1 MQDAFRPSDA
11 SFNKEEALK
20 QFKSWLDNPQGPPP
34 QPPGFGQPQYQ
45 QYQPYPQPYQQQNS
59 PYQQQY
65 GQYQQYPR
73 QPVCPSY
80 ATSIPIPCKD
90 GEYRQESFNEFGCPV
105 FGSCISFDTRTE
117 PPQPDGKNI
126 CPALPTVESCPAGEA
141 KEVSFSSP
149 ECGTYYS
156 CRPSNVVQPP
166 PIQTASCEQY
176 GSGWRTVDSSGNCF
190 SPSMA
195 EYRTANGTLY
205 TCSAF
210 PAYGCSALD
219 IPPNPTPI
227 PSGQREQV
235 WNSQGLRSWIRTDA
249 DSSRIESLKQACANV
264 VSQANIWM
272 SGAGTQSSIDFG
284 MPDPAKCSGAAS
296 CSSTQYFDGSACVSN
311 TQTNTTSGSCS
322 SELIGLLGSECHSM
336 GSGWFN
342 GEMTKYVTS
351 YNSQTVRSCTTEPVS
366 GCSGGDY
373 AQPQSCPSGQYWS
386 GSSCVTSTTQ
396 QPPTPCGS
404 GQYWNG
410 SSCVTSTTGDGTY
423 GSECRSQSTQSAC
436 STVSGCYW
444 YTGYSGSYCDSAGST
459 VLSGTS
465 CPSGQYWNGSSCVAT
480 TPYDTTYSTASA
492 QQGCATAGG
501 TWDSAAN
508 YCRMPTQTT
517 TCASGQYWNGS
528 SCVTTTSG
536 DTSTSGTYV
545 PPPTDSGTYTPPP
558 TDSGTYTPPPT
569 STESA
574 PISYIFCPEGHDW
587 NGAYCTLSPRSP
599 FERYTANAWSAFRS
613 VFGF

>member
-1 MQDAFRPSDA
+1 MPHRYQYRVRTA
-11 SFNKEEALK
+11 SIA
-20 QFKSWLDNPQGPPP
+20 KSH
-34 QPPGFGQPQYQ
+34 
-45 QYQPYPQPYQQQNS
+45 S
-59 PYQQQY
+59 
-65 GQYQQYPR
+65 
-73 QPVCPSY
+73 
-80 ATSIPIPCKD
+80 TSSAV
-90 GEYRQESFNEFGCPV
+90 QSSVPV
-105 FGSCISFDTRTE
+105 FRLTRGRNRRNRTE
-117 PPQPDGKNI
+117 RTFAQLCRRLNRVRQGRRKKLRSVRRNAEHTI
-126 CPALPTVESCPAGEA
+126 PAGRPMSSSRRRFKRQVANSTEA
-141 KEVSFSSP
+141 VGALWIQAAIASVHLWRNIARRMGRSTHVPHSRLTDAALWTFLRIRRRFHRGKESR
-149 ECGTYYS
+149 CGTA
-156 CRPSNVVQPP
+156 RGFDR
-166 PIQTASCEQY
+166 
-176 GSGWRTVDSSGNCF
+176 GS
-190 SPSMA
+190 
-195 EYRTANGTLY
+195 
-205 TCSAF
+205 
-210 PAYGCSALD
+210 
-219 IPPNPTPI
+219 
-227 PSGQREQV
+227 
-235 WNSQGLRSWIRTDA
+235 RTDA